1 MHLLKNPRSTAF
13 DIFYSML
20 SCIFKQ
26 KGYKGKQCLN
36 FNIIVTEKPILWFSL
51 PSPFLILQISS
62 FWKGEGTEA
71 VMTKERCICS
81 VWLLGNKCIPLIS
94 PYAIFQQG
102 DSLFPCVLIKKFLWR
117 QWRPSLAIALVS
129 QGFCREQDQT
139 WLISH
144 LVLLWVVTSSQLQ
157 STQCVGPVS
166 VIALWEAWEYQCVQ
180 FRSSLFGLSLQSSLP
195 TLSVAIVFQK
205 AASCENGLA
214 SPNYNSSL
222 FCCQENSIISYLD
235 YTKYYRIKTTTEMHC
250 YFSFL
255 ISCLVTGIPPPAKF
269 FG

>member
-1 MHLLKNPRSTAF
+1 MHLLKIPRSTAF

-51 PSPFLILQISS
+51 PSPFLILQMPS

-102 DSLFPCVLIKKFLWR
+102 DFLFPCVLIKKFCR
-117 QWRPSLAIALVS
+117 GSEGPALPLPLSHRVS
-129 QGFCREQDQT
+129 AENRIRRG
-139 WLISH
+139 WSH
-144 LVLLWVVTSSQLQ
+144 
-157 STQCVGPVS
+157 
-166 VIALWEAWEYQCVQ
+166 I
-180 FRSSLFGLSLQSSLP
+180 LSCSEL
-195 TLSVAIVFQK
+195 
-205 AASCENGLA
+205 
-214 SPNYNSSL
+214 
-222 FCCQENSIISYLD
+222 
-235 YTKYYRIKTTTEMHC
+235 
-250 YFSFL
+250 
-255 ISCLVTGIPPPAKF
+255 
-269 FG
+269 